1 MDEELEVKGNVN
13 IQTETLTSVEEET
26 KQTLDSLPRI
36 EELRRSEQDVKVNT
50 EIQGTTQVQ
59 HQTLAKDRVFRKKSE
74 EKKVL
79 FKKRLK
85 IVTVVYTTILA
96 LLLGFAITNL
106 VTLSVLDKSIS
117 TNTQTIDSIQKEIDD
132 YKLENPE
139 ISESIELPIDVNP
152 PRDYNE
158 DGKEL
163 TFLDKLT
170 ILFRNIFS

>member
-1 MDEELEVKGNVN
+1 MQEEQEIQESVS
-13 IQTETLTSVEEET
+13 IQTETLTSVEQE
-26 KQTLDSLPRI
+26 KQTLDSLLRI
-36 EELRRSEQDVKVNT
+36 EELRKSEQEVKVNT

-59 HQTLAKDRVFRKKSE
+59 HQTQAKDRVFKKKSDE
-74 EKKVL
+74 RKVL
-79 FKKRLK
+79 YKKRLK
-85 IVTVVYTTILA
+85 IVTVVYTTVLA

-106 VTLSVLDKSIS
+106 FTLSTLEKSIS

-132 YKLENPE
+132 YKLENPK
-139 ISESIELPIDVNP
+139 IGESIELPIDVNP